1 VNLKS
6 GGGGEGESVTEGS
19 SKILELQN
27 STRDDN
33 AVSQEI
39 SPLEISSLVFDEVS
53 ISVVGQIW

>member
-1 VNLKS
+1 V
-6 GGGGEGESVTEGS
+6 GESVTEGS